1 MAKAQ
6 KPNEGKLN
14 KNHKKAKSTH
24 KDWYGFLRIGPD
36 LLERIKAGEELSLS
50 AWTNDGGEAGP
61 WISIRLE
68 ADWRTEKPRLETQE
82 AATPRAA
89 PPSLDDSE
97 APF

>member
-36 LLERIKAGEELSLS
+36 LLERIKA
-50 AWTNDGGEAGP
+50 A
-61 WISIRLE
+61 
-68 ADWRTEKPRLETQE
+68 RLETQE
-82 AATPRAA
+82 AAIPRAS
-89 PPSLDDSE
+89 PPSLDDGE